1 MPKEIHKELEL
12 ITSYLG
18 KEEKDKVRHALKL
31 SQEAHSNQLRKSGDP
46 FITHPLEVAK
56 ILTSIKLDAD
66 SIVAGLLHDTLEDTN
81 LNIQVIYKYFG
92 NQIVE
97 LVDGLT
103 KINKYSLKVNNQKF
117 GENYKKLILATTK
130 DLRVILVKLADRL
143 HNMRTIQFIKDENKK
158 TKIALETLEVF
169 APLAQRLGMK
179 EWQDELE
186 DISFEVINPDAKK
199 TITERLEYL
208 KSKDDNIVD
217 EIRYELKNIF
227 FQEDLFCKVQGRIKS
242 PYSIWNKIKN
252 KNISFEQ
259 LSDIMA
265 FRVIT
270 NSTRECY
277 RCLGIIH
284 RQYPYIQGRF
294 KDFISAPKSN
304 GYRALHTSVMGPK
317 NKKIEIQLRSNIMDQ
332 IADFGV
338 ASHWKYKD
346 PKKIKEKDAREY
358 KWVHDLVD
366 SMNSSVSQDELIQ
379 NSKLKVFQNDIF
391 VFTPKGDLIEL
402 PKNATP
408 VDFAYAIHSQVGD
421 KCVGAKIN
429 DKLQPLKTILN
440 NGDQIEIIT
449 SESAQPSPLW
459 RRFAVTT
466 KVKSQLRRFF
476 RFKKKEEHIIFGREI
491 LINYFQKE
499 NYEFNKNIEQ
509 KILNDFSYKSIDE
522 LYASIGSGEITA
534 LSVIKKIYP
543 EYNYIPVSKFNENIQ
558 NPIKLKGLTAG
569 MSYHLA
575 GCCSPLKGDS
585 IVGIVTAGIG
595 VAVHTLDCETLTS
608 YQDVPDRWLNISW
621 DNQNNLETVSN
632 ARIVVVLF
640 NKPGSLGKVTTVIA
654 KNNGNIS
661 NILFSVRKADFFE
674 IIIDIEVRD
683 ANHLQNIIA
692 ALRMEKEVSSLERL
706 KG

>member
-1 MPKEIHKELEL
+1 MTYKIHKEIEL
-12 ITSYLG
+12 ITSYLTI
-18 KEEKDKVRHALKL
+18 EEKDKVRHALKL
-31 SQEAHSNQLRKSGDP
+31 SEQAHSNQLRKSGDP

-66 SIVAGLLHDTLEDTN
+66 SIVAGLLHDTLEDTS
-81 LNIQVIYKYFG
+81 LNIEEINKNFG
-92 NQIVE
+92 KEIVE

-186 DISFEVINPDAKK
+186 DISFEIINPDAKK
-199 TITERLEYL
+199 TIIDRLEYL
-208 KSKDDNIVD
+208 KSKDDNLVD

-227 FQEDLFCKVQGRIKS
+227 FQEDLFCKVEGRIKS

-317 NKKIEIQLRSNIMDQ
+317 NKKIEIQYRSNIMDQ

-346 PKKIKEKDAREY
+346 PKKIKEKDAKEY
-358 KWVHDLVD
+358 KWVYDLVD
-366 SMNSSVSQDELIQ
+366 SMNSSLTQDELIQ

-408 VDFAYAIHSQVGD
+408 VDFAYAIHSQIGD
-421 KCVGAKIN
+421 KCVAAKIN

-449 SESAQPSPLW
+449 SESSQPSPLW
-459 RRFAVTT
+459 QRFAVTT

-476 RFKKKEEHIIFGREI
+476 KFKKK
-491 LINYFQKE
+491 
-499 NYEFNKNIEQ
+499 
-509 KILNDFSYKSIDE
+509 
-522 LYASIGSGEITA
+522 T
-534 LSVIKKIYP
+534 
-543 EYNYIPVSKFNENIQ
+543 
-558 NPIKLKGLTAG
+558 
-569 MSYHLA
+569 
-575 GCCSPLKGDS
+575 
-585 IVGIVTAGIG
+585 
-595 VAVHTLDCETLTS
+595 
-608 YQDVPDRWLNISW
+608 
-621 DNQNNLETVSN
+621 
-632 ARIVVVLF
+632 
-640 NKPGSLGKVTTVIA
+640 
-654 KNNGNIS
+654 
-661 NILFSVRKADFFE
+661 
-674 IIIDIEVRD
+674 
-683 ANHLQNIIA
+683 
-692 ALRMEKEVSSLERL
+692 
-706 KG
+706 

>member
-1 MPKEIHKELEL
+1 MTYKIHKEIEL
-12 ITSYLG
+12 IISYLTN
-18 KEEKDKVRHALKL
+18 EEKDKVRHALKL
-31 SQEAHSNQLRKSGDP
+31 SEQAHSNQLRKSGDP

-66 SIVAGLLHDTLEDTN
+66 SIVAGLLHDTLEDTS
-81 LNIQVIYKYFG
+81 LNIEEINKNFG
-92 NQIVE
+92 NEIVE

-186 DISFEVINPDAKK
+186 DISFEIINPDAKK
-199 TITERLEYL
+199 TIIERLEYL

-217 EIRYELKNIF
+217 GIRYELKKIF
-227 FQEDLFCKVQGRIKS
+227 FQEDLFCKVEGRIKS

-252 KNISFEQ
+252 KNISFDQ

-317 NKKIEIQLRSNIMDQ
+317 NKKIEIQFRSNIMDQ
-332 IADFGV
+332 IADFGI

-358 KWVHDLVD
+358 KWVYDLVD
-366 SMNSSVSQDELIQ
+366 SMNSSVNQDELIQ

-408 VDFAYAIHSQVGD
+408 VDFAYAIHSQIGD
-421 KCVGAKIN
+421 QCVAAKIN

-449 SESAQPSPLW
+449 SESSQPSPLW
-459 RRFAVTT
+459 QRFAVTT

-476 RFKKKEEHIIFGREI
+476 KFKKREEYIIFGREI

-499 NYEFNKNIEQ
+499 NYEFNKNTEQ
-509 KILNDFSYKSIDE
+509 KILDDYKYKSIND
-522 LYASIGSGEITA
+522 LYALIGSGEITA

-595 VAVHTLDCETLTS
+595 VAVHTLDCDTLSS
-608 YQDVPDRWLNISW
+608 YQDAPDRWLNISW
-621 DNQNNLETVSN
+621 NNENNLETISN

-661 NILFSVRKADFFE
+661 NILFSVRKPDFFE